1 MGRDVYTGN
10 TGQGIFLF
18 NCGSVIPEP
27 FFTDTGPRLH
37 ADEPAMRY
45 SEPYKDSYDSFNID
59 MVSYEGFRETSRA

>member
-1 MGRDVYTGN
+1 MGRDVYAGD

-27 FFTDTGPRLH
+27 FFTDTGPRLS

-45 SEPYKDSYDSFNID
+45 SEPYERLLRFSYCSHR
-59 MVSYEGFRETSRA
+59 GL

>member
-1 MGRDVYTGN
+1 MGRDVYAGN

-27 FFTDTGPRLH
+27 FFTDTGPRLN

-45 SEPYKDSYDSFNID
+45 SKPYEGSYDSNSVAI
-59 MVSYEGFRETSRA
+59 VHYEGFNKTSRA